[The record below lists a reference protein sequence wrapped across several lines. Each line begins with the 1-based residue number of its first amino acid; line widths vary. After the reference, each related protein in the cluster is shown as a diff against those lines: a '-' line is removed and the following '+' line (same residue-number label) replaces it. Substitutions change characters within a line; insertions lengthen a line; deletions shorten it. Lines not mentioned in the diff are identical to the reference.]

1 MFDLN
6 VEKINIDDIVNR
18 FFFFNPINLKVY
30 MYVIKAIQASLQRI
44 KKMYIFLYKPLI
56 NTIKYINSLSDFK
69 IENKIQ
75 HNMNNKLKNIVYT
88 NLLFMQTSYK

>member
-44 KKMYIFLYKPLI
+44 KKIYIFYINHLLI
-56 NTIKYINSLSDFK
+56 QLNISILFLILKLKIKY
-69 IENKIQ
+69 
-75 HNMNNKLKNIVYT
+75 NII
-88 NLLFMQTSYK
+88 